1 MTDTGKLREI
11 GEDKIEQRVKL
22 IPMQRLA
29 KVEEIA
35 KSIYYLGSA
44 ENTYITGQIVAVSGG
59 E

>member
-1 MTDTGKLREI
+1 MNIYQKGLVIGVEYSLPKLAEI
-11 GEDKIEQRVKL
+11 F
-22 IPMQRLA
+22 

-59 E
+59 EWGK